1 MSKPYCC
8 PGCKTNRSRFNI
20 IEQISHG
27 VKINPQTGDIVE
39 EYDQNV
45 QIPFHMMYSGP
56 SIRIQCAACG
66 LIEDERMFHKFATR

>member
-45 QIPFHMMYSGP
+45 QIPF
-56 SIRIQCAACG
+56 I
-66 LIEDERMFHKFATR
+66 